1 MKEFGLFYY
10 RSKKMNYF
18 TIEGFYG
25 VNKTPCSL
33 YICQINNGSLA
44 YCLEGSNR
52 IHLTWEPLE
61 DKVWLEEVE
70 DYDFFE
76 TSNPIWDTYDLLEE
90 LEKVG
95 L

>member
-1 MKEFGLFYY
+1 
-10 RSKKMNYF
+10 MNYF

-61 DKVWLEEVE
+61 DEVWLEEVE

-76 TSNPIWDTYDLLEE
+76 TNGLPIWDSEVLLLILEE
-90 LEKVG
+90 IG

>member
-1 MKEFGLFYY
+1 
-10 RSKKMNYF
+10 MNHF
-18 TIEGFYG
+18 SIEGFYG

-61 DKVWLEEVE
+61 DEVWLEEVE

-76 TSNPIWDTYDLLEE
+76 TNGLPIWDSEVLLSILEE
-90 LEKVG
+90 IG

>member
-1 MKEFGLFYY
+1 
-10 RSKKMNYF
+10 MNHS
-18 TIEGFYG
+18 IEGFYG

-61 DKVWLEEVE
+61 DEVWLEEVE

-76 TSNPIWDTYDLLEE
+76 TNGLPIWDSEVLLLILEE
-90 LEKVG
+90 IG